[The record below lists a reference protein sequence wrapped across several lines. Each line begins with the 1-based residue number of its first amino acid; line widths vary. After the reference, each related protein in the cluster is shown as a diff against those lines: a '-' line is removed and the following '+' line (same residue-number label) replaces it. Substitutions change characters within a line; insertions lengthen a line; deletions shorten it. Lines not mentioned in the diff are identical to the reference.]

1 MSRNKSTRYEVR
13 YRSHI
18 TGNDALYETYFD
30 KEAAYVEAKAFRER
44 CFKYDNP
51 QTAGSVFVDEK

>member
-18 TGNDALYETYFD
+18 TGTDALYETHFD
-30 KEAAYVEAKAFRER
+30 KDAAYADANVLKER
-44 CFKYDNP
+44 CFKFDNR
-51 QTAGSVFVDEK
+51 QTAMSVFVDEK

>member
-18 TGNDALYETYFD
+18 TGSDALYETFYD
-30 KEAAYVEAKAFRER
+30 KDAAYAEAKALRER
-44 CFKYDNP
+44 CFKFDNP
-51 QTAGSVFVDEK
+51 QTVASVFVDEK